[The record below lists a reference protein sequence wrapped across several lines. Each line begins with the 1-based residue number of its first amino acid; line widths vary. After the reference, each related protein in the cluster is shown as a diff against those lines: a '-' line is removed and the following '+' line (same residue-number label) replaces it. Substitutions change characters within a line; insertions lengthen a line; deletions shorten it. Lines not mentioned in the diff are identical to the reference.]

1 MGVTLI
7 KQIADKISMS
17 ETDTKESIK
26 GAIEV
31 LDEST
36 LTSKKYDGKALQS
49 LFYYWHR
56 YIPNA
61 KQNIGCVGC
70 RKTVFQFWK
79 RVEND
84 WEQE

>member
-26 GAIEV
+26 GAVEV
-31 LDEST
+31 LNESA
-36 LTSKKYDGKALQS
+36 LTSKKYDSKALQS

-56 YIPNA
+56 YIPNN
-61 KQNIGCVGC
+61 KQSIGCSGC
-70 RKTVFQFWK
+70 RKAVVQFWK
-79 RVEND
+79 RVVTD